1 MGGVLV
7 SSWKKSR
14 GRNERIIVRERRAVG
29 RGVVGGMMV
38 GGDGAVFLWGAMMLL
53 PVLSCAG
60 CGMCCYIQR
69 VPPYMETE
77 LDALP
82 AELLKEWMKVSEGVA
97 EGTEGPCV
105 WLNGEKKCSHYE
117 ERPEV
122 CRQFEMGGE
131 DCREVRE
138 RWGIG

>member
-1 MGGVLV
+1 MAREWAVLLCGVTM
-7 SSWKKSR
+7 
-14 GRNERIIVRERRAVG
+14 I
-29 RGVVGGMMV
+29 
-38 GGDGAVFLWGAMMLL
+38 L
-53 PVLSCAG
+53 PVLSCDG

-82 AELLKEWMKVSEGVA
+82 RELLKEWMRVSEGVA

-131 DCREVRE
+131 ECREVRE
-138 RWGIG
+138 RLGWEEGRRCARGGCQERCGSLAFSK